1 MGWNQNKH
9 LTKNKVSMKTIF
21 IIISALAAFV
31 FIDLEKRI
39 LIDDRIEILVPRD
52 FKEMSKELISIKY
65 PGNNRPKLIL
75 RDAAG
80 TTNIAFNLL
89 ENRAESTMIETY
101 QDLFTAAYKN
111 KFSSATWIS
120 EDVTRINGRKVGFIK
135 LITDGL
141 DQEIFNYL
149 FFTDSNGK
157 LLPGTFNCLEKDM
170 ETWQPLSEQI
180 VNSLKVK

>member
-1 MGWNQNKH
+1 M
-9 LTKNKVSMKTIF
+9 TTVF
-21 IIISALAAFV
+21 IIISSLIASF

-39 LIDDRIEILVPRD
+39 LVDNRIEILVPKD

-75 RDAAG
+75 TDEAG

-89 ENRAESTMIETY
+89 ENRADSTLIETY
-101 QDLFTAAYKN
+101 KDLFTAAYKN
-111 KFSSATWIS
+111 KFPSATWIS
-120 EDVTRINGRKVGFIK
+120 DGVTRINGRKVGFIQ

-157 LLPGTFNCLEKDM
+157 LLLGTFNCLEKDM
-170 ETWQPLSEQI
+170 ETWQPLSERI
-180 VNSLKVK
+180 VSSLKVR